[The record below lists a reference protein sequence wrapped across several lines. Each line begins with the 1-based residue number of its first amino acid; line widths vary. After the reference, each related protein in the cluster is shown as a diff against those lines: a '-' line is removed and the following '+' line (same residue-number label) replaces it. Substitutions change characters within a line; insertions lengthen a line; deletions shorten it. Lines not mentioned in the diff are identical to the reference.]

1 MLPQPQPD
9 AYYDGFNE
17 RLFGAV
23 PSRAGRILD
32 VGGVELDSDAG
43 QVAKKRLDEV
53 FVLDVQA
60 GTPPIEPG
68 SLDCILFV
76 DVLEHLVNPEDVLHR
91 YRDLL
96 APDGIVLC
104 SVPNVQHFSVIKN
117 LLRGDFMYQ
126 PFGLLDSTHLRFFTF
141 MSFA

>member
-23 PSRAGRILD
+23 PSRAGRILE
-32 VGGVELDSDAG
+32 VGCARGRLGQELKRQDPSRYVAGVELDSDAG

-68 SLDCILFV
+68 SLDCILSSTSRSSRTCCAV
-76 DVLEHLVNPEDVLHR
+76 TSCTSR
-91 YRDLL
+91 SGCWT
-96 APDGIVLC
+96 APTSG
-104 SVPNVQHFSVIKN
+104 SSPS
-117 LLRGDFMYQ
+117 
-126 PFGLLDSTHLRFFTF
+126 
-141 MSFA
+141 